1 MKKIE
6 WLGNSKD
13 VVRSFPDDAR
23 QDASWQLELLQ
34 RGENP
39 DDWKPMKTIGKG
51 AREIRIREETG
62 ASSQISRKKV
72 ETMEREP
79 LTSEVYESVWDAL
92 SDTAQEAEN
101 LKIRSALLYE
111 IRKTVE
117 KWNLSQEQ
125 AAKKL
130 GLTRP
135 RVNDLLRGKLSKFS
149 LDALVN
155 IAAAAHM
162 HVELTLKEAA

>member
-1 MKKIE
+1 
-6 WLGNSKD
+6 
-13 VVRSFPDDAR
+13 
-23 QDASWQLELLQ
+23 
-34 RGENP
+34 
-39 DDWKPMKTIGKG
+39 
-51 AREIRIREETG
+51 
-62 ASSQISRKKV
+62 
-72 ETMEREP
+72 MEREP

-92 SDTAQEAEN
+92 SDTAQETEN

-125 AAKKL
+125 AAKRL

-135 RVNDLLRGKLSKFS
+135 RTNDLLRGKLSKFS

-155 IAAAAHM
+155 IAAGAHM